1 MGRIDTSR
9 LKQSAKKSLTIVEDL
24 TKNFGHKAKKV
35 IDKSAYRVKSAAK
48 KFRI

>member
-9 LKQSAKKSLTIVEDL
+9 FKQRAKKGLTVVEDL
-24 TKNFGHKAKKV
+24 TKNLGHKAKKV
-35 IDKSAYRVKSAAK
+35 IDKSAYRAKSAAK